1 MENNPVKN
9 KQSKIRQERRKNKLE
24 VKNYLYRSD
33 SHFSLVTNNQQSFTF
48 RFWSGNTFLNHFL
61 ACTPVTHFILAE
73 HHSLVCLLRVTNEMR
88 RSTVSWQNAY
98 NDLKNCP
105 RMVCTALLCT
115 IVFLSGSEWVEKNSH
130 AKTGFCATDT
140 VCIHLHLR
148 SCMPQIQ
155 HKHENPSGY
164 TTCNWEI
171 TKNRWHNVKES
182 EVWSLAGPEY

>member
-73 HHSLVCLLRVTNEMR
+73 HHSLVRLLRVTNEMR

-115 IVFLSGSEWVEKNSH
+115 IVFLSGSEWVGKTHMPRQAFVLLTLCVFICTYVH
-130 AKTGFCATDT
+130 ACHKYSTSMKTPVDT
-140 VCIHLHLR
+140 LHVTGR
-148 SCMPQIQ
+148 
-155 HKHENPSGY
+155 
-164 TTCNWEI
+164 
-171 TKNRWHNVKES
+171 
-182 EVWSLAGPEY
+182 